1 MSQGSRTS
9 NSIKNIRFGLINKL
23 VTMLLSFVSRRLFL
37 EYIGIEL
44 LGVNGLFAEVL
55 GVLSLADL
63 GFGTAMTYSFYK
75 PVAENDEDKIAAL
88 ITFYRKVYNT
98 IAFAVAV
105 IGIALIPFMD
115 LIVKTDAEIPHL
127 VIYYLVFLTNTVVS
141 YLFAYKA
148 SVITASQKEYL
159 VSKYQVWINITKTIL
174 EMVIVF
180 ITHNYLMYICVSIV
194 ATVAS
199 NLLISR
205 KATQLYPVIKE
216 KRELP
221 KEEKKKIFEN
231 LGSVFLY
238 KLAAT
243 LLNSTDNTL
252 ISVICGTVFVGF
264 YANYKTITTSINAI
278 ITIVFSSLTAS
289 IGNLIVTAEERS
301 RLKVFKCMQMVSF
314 FLATYSVTC
323 MYHLIHEFMTLI
335 WLKTDKYLLDEF
347 TLLAILANLYL
358 GVTLQPLWSYRE
370 ATGLYKKTRYV
381 MVITAVINL
390 VLSIALGMTWGIS
403 GIIWAT
409 FIAKVV
415 TYVWYEPKLLF
426 KEYFNASA
434 VIYFKE
440 HIQNIVLMVLCIGI
454 TSFVL
459 EKIEGSSI
467 MLWLVKAVI
476 CTVIVGVIYLLR
488 YCKAEEFATI
498 KGKFVKKTCQR

>member
-1 MSQGSRTS
+1 MSEGSRTS
-9 NSIKNIRFGLINKL
+9 NSMKNIRFGLINKL
-23 VTMLLSFVSRRLFL
+23 VTMLLSFISRRLFL

-44 LGVNGLFAEVL
+44 LGINGLFAEVL

-75 PVAENDEDKIAAL
+75 PVAENDKDKIAAL

-115 LIVKTDAEIPHL
+115 LIVKTDAEIPNL
-127 VIYYLVFLTNTVVS
+127 VLYYLVFLTNTVVS

-159 VSKYQVWINITKTIL
+159 VSKYQVWISIAKTVL
-174 EMVIVF
+174 EMVIV
-180 ITHNYLMYICVSIV
+180 IATHNYLMYICVSIV

-216 KRELP
+216 KKELP

-238 KLAAT
+238 KLSST

-252 ISVICGTVFVGF
+252 ISIICGTVFVGF

-323 MYHLIHEFMTLI
+323 IYHLIHEFMILI
-335 WLKTDKYLLDEF
+335 WLKTDQYLLDEF
-347 TLLAILANLYL
+347 TLLAILANFYL
-358 GVTLQPLWSYRE
+358 AVTLQPLWSYRE
-370 ATGLYKKTRYV
+370 ATGLYRKTRYV
-381 MVITAVINL
+381 MVIAALINL
-390 VLSIALGMTWGIS
+390 VLSIILGIQWGIG
-403 GIIWAT
+403 GIIFAS
-409 FIAKVV
+409 FIAKLV

-426 KEYFNASA
+426 KEYFKES
-434 VIYFKE
+434 VITYFKSQ
-440 HIQNIVLMVLCIGI
+440 IINVGLLITCICL
-454 TSFVL
+454 TSFVT
-459 EKIEGSSI
+459 KRIEEMSV
-467 MLWLVKAVI
+467 MMWFVKAII
-476 CTVIVGVIYLLR
+476 CSGIVMIVYLLR
-488 YCKAEEFATI
+488 YCKTEEFATI
-498 KGKFVKKTCQR
+498 KEKFLKRK